1 MLECS
6 YAVCAFRTM
15 AHIRILYRSRLKMM
29 LERGGNV
36 TDEAA
41 KYTHAPTLAIMREH
55 DSGL

>member
-1 MLECS
+1 
-6 YAVCAFRTM
+6 
-15 AHIRILYRSRLKMM
+15 MM